1 VAGVTVAEYGDYE
14 CHYCG
19 RAGRALLGDFTD
31 VRSVWRPLPLTTP
44 GPSSPPR
51 PPRRRPSRAA
61 TGDLP
66 ISRQGT
72 LHPDQLCGTPAFFV
86 NGGPHHGAYDLAG
99 LSATRKRA
107 TLGAVR

>member
-1 VAGVTVAEYGDYE
+1 MP
-14 CHYCG
+14 
-19 RAGRALLGDFTD
+19 LL
-31 VRSVWRPLPLTTP
+31 
-44 GPSSPPR
+44 
-51 PPRRRPSRAA
+51 RPSRTRPARRLHRRPLRLAPPAA
-61 TGDLP
+61 HHPRAEFAAAAAEAAALHGRYRDLP

-107 TLGAVR
+107 ALGAVR